1 MDIRTYSPRHP
12 LLQQYIS
19 YYYFL
24 VVDDP
29 AFNVTYYSFP
39 NITTPL
45 NIHRNIDAKIEFYY
59 TSIAESKNQNNV
71 MLVQGMRKQPLL
83 VNLKGR
89 LDKITIHF
97 KPLGLN
103 QFIRKP
109 FIDVA
114 EHDSQLFT
122 DWCSADGYNS
132 FIQDFYATNNLE
144 KRISILEDFLLS
156 VYVPLDINPQ
166 FLDAINQVIDFSK
179 DQNIEQI
186 ATELNIS
193 TKTLSRFFTKHLG
206 VSTIGFKNIARFR
219 HSLQNKM
226 ISQQDKTLTDIGYES
241 NFCDQAYF
249 INVYKQIVGSNPS
262 AFFKSISKF
271 ADDQLVFKFLNSY
284 AV

>member
-1 MDIRTYSPRHP
+1 MNISTYPPRDP

-24 VVDDP
+24 VVNDP
-29 AFNVTYYSFP
+29 GFNVKYYSFP
-39 NITTPL
+39 NITTPV
-45 NIHRNIDAKIEFYY
+45 NIHKNIDTDIKFYS
-59 TSIAESKNQNNV
+59 TSIAESEQQNTV

-103 QFIRKP
+103 QFISKP
-109 FIDVA
+109 FSEIA
-114 EHDSQLFT
+114 PNDSQLFT
-122 DWCSADGYNS
+122 DWCDKSGYND
-132 FIQDFYATNNLE
+132 FIKDFYATDKLE
-144 KRISILEDFLLS
+144 ERVTVLENFLLS
-156 VYVPLDINPQ
+156 IYNPLI
-166 FLDAINQVIDFSK
+166 IDPLLTGAVNAVTDLSK

-186 ATELNIS
+186 AQQLGVS
-193 TKTLSRFFTKHLG
+193 TKTLGRFFTKHLG
-206 VSTIGFKNIARFR
+206 ISTIGFKNIARFR
-219 HSLQNKM
+219 HTLQIN
-226 ISQQDKTLTDIGYES
+226 QHGKTLTDIGYES

-249 INVYKQIVGSNPS
+249 INVYKQIAGANPK

-271 ADDQLVFKFLNSY
+271 ADDQLVFKLLDSG